1 MAAMVKSK
9 GALKLSIT
17 HGEEAQLMLI
27 YHVCAQ
33 RCRWQQIWALEYLS
47 KRSSLLSLRATD
59 CPIQRAGLTPEAA
72 GQVSLRRHL
81 GRPPL
86 VFAAAKPNRDGTL
99 SRPGY

>member
-59 CPIQRAGLTPEAA
+59 CPIQRAGLSPGGSRTGEPAPA
-72 GQVSLRRHL
+72 
-81 GRPPL
+81 PW
-86 VFAAAKPNRDGTL
+86 AAAPGLCCCKVEQRC
-99 SRPGY
+99 RPGY